1 MEAGGEFRGWR
12 RVGILRPL
20 EIRDFRLL
28 WTGLSISLLGDGL
41 NAVALIW
48 LVLELSNSPTA
59 VALVGVAWTVPL
71 VVFLLLGGVISDRF
85 DRRKV
90 MVTADTIRLVASA
103 TLGVLSVTGQI
114 ELWQVFVLA
123 AVYGTGEALFYPALG
138 ALIPE
143 VVPRDL
149 LVQANALDGFVR
161 PLASR
166 LIGPA
171 LGGVAIE
178 YLSVGG
184 ALLLDAG
191 SFVFS
196 ITALLLMRA
205 RPRERGEISARHVLA
220 DLREGFAFVRAH
232 TWLWGT
238 LVAAAVGLLAF
249 IGPWE
254 ALLPFLV
261 RNELGLGAG
270 ELGLVYAAGGAGS
283 IVAALAMGQRQLPR
297 RMITFMYIAFT
308 IGVAGP
314 IVYGLATSLWPLVVS
329 SAVAAGAS
337 AAGLVVWSTLMQREV
352 PGQLLGRVTSLDW
365 LVSLSLTPVSFA
377 LTGPIASAVGIRQT
391 LVGAG
396 VLGAGI
402 TIAFL
407 FLPGMRDLERR
418 RPTAEA

>member
-1 MEAGGEFRGWR
+1 METGGGFHGWR
-12 RVGILRPL
+12 RIGVLRPL

-28 WTGLSISLLGDGL
+28 WAGLSISLLGDGI

-48 LVLELSNSPTA
+48 QVLELSSSPTA

-90 MVTADTIRLVASA
+90 MVTADGIRLAASA
-103 TLGVLSVTGQI
+103 TLGVLSVSGHI
-114 ELWQVFVLA
+114 ELWHVFALA
-123 AVYGTGEALFYPALG
+123 ALYGVGEAIFYPAFG
-138 ALIPE
+138 ALVPE

-166 LIGPA
+166 LVGPA

-178 YLSVGG
+178 YLTVGG

-196 ITALLLMRA
+196 IAALLLMHP
-205 RPRERGEISARHVLA
+205 RPRERGEISASGVLI
-220 DLREGFAFVRAH
+220 DIREGFTFVRAH
-232 TWLWGT
+232 VWLWGT
-238 LVAAAVGLLAF
+238 LLAAAAGLLVF
-249 IGPWE
+249 LGPWE
-254 ALLPFLV
+254 ALLPILV
-261 RNELGLGAG
+261 RNELGLGAAA
-270 ELGLVYAAGGAGS
+270 LGLVYAAGGAGS
-283 IVAALAMGQRQLPR
+283 ILAALLMGQRQLPR
-297 RMITFMYIAFT
+297 RMITFMYVAFT
-308 IGVAGP
+308 VGVSGP
-314 IVYGLATSLWPLVVS
+314 IVYGLATSLWPLVVG
-329 SAVAAGAS
+329 SARAAGAS
-337 AAGLVVWSTLMQREV
+337 AAGMVIWSTLMQREV
-352 PGQLLGRVTSLDW
+352 PGHLLGRVTSLDW

-377 LTGPIASAVGIRQT
+377 LTGPIASAAGIRPT

-396 VLGAGI
+396 ILGASI
-402 TIAFL
+402 TLAFL

-418 RPTAEA
+418 

>member
-196 ITALLLMRA
+196 ITALLLMRP

-238 LVAAAVGLLAF
+238 LRRRRGRPARVHWSVGGVAAIPRAERA
-249 IGPWE
+249 
-254 ALLPFLV
+254 
-261 RNELGLGAG
+261 R
-270 ELGLVYAAGGAGS
+270 GS
-283 IVAALAMGQRQLPR
+283 APE
-297 RMITFMYIAFT
+297 
-308 IGVAGP
+308 
-314 IVYGLATSLWPLVVS
+314 S
-329 SAVAAGAS
+329 SASSTRPAAPVRS
-337 AAGLVVWSTLMQREV
+337 SPRWRWDSDSSPAA
-352 PGQLLGRVTSLDW
+352 
-365 LVSLSLTPVSFA
+365 
-377 LTGPIASAVGIRQT
+377 
-391 LVGAG
+391 
-396 VLGAGI
+396 
-402 TIAFL
+402 
-407 FLPGMRDLERR
+407 
-418 RPTAEA
+418 